1 MSRNERFWRETMDK
15 LDEKYVNETSE
26 ELFEHLGEEHEL
38 VEIHVERPEKKKKSV
53 GAWIGAAAAL
63 VVIGGT
69 AVALRMTNVLPA
81 KPNEGIEIT
90 LPSETTSTTA
100 VFAAP
105 ETTEMTLPVPEGGN
119 PPSMQNFDGIEI
131 YENIFW
137 GSWSNSAETIRF
149 TYKEDPLPEE
159 AVAAAVTK
167 QEEGYFLQVYGQGDY
182 GWDVS
187 IGVYYIPAD
196 ETNKMYFYEDEEST
210 TAQVYT
216 RVWQE
221 TRPDNGLIVE
231 KGALNFIGQQKLARE
246 MCFEGSDG
254 FYHLRRIYETPLY
267 NADGERLDII
277 CGKVRLGENI
287 TSKKLNEFTLTVN
300 CKYSDSDIY
309 EQITLSLSRGEKSWK
324 IASASDAAGN
334 IYKTDLV
341 AGSTELIDLSVLD
354 GDGIASKESL
364 ALLEETFYGIWESDF
379 DTLSLTYT
387 EDNQFP
393 GYTFITWFTE
403 REDGWYLNEFTSGTG
418 TLYFIAR
425 EEPEKMYRYEDFTGV
440 NDVAKNEYYCVY
452 TLKSRGS
459 TEIPQG
465 VISLLGIN
473 KIFVEYGVN
482 IWDIMPKNIQYNGK
496 EYEYDGAASW
506 YWGYGETYINEPVTD
521 SKVVFSHRYCEVTDN
536 VDELNKPNMKYFTFA
551 AEKVNDEW
559 EAWEITD
566 TYITLEVSENYSVQY
581 FNDTDG
587 KYYALETLIAMSSHD
602 LSILYHW
609 DGYSYTAVSENLINC
624 RAAEID
630 GVLYLLYYDK
640 ANKALRL
647 RENRMY
653 VGKNMYTEVIVSETA
668 EVYPSSYSIRTV
680 GDYVIVEYAEADADT
695 MRVSLFSKYLDFCGK
710 TTESYVTE
718 ISDSGFKMII
728 NGEEVTYTTDENDL
742 AGRLWHLNRSS
753 EMFYMNT
760 VVGSPTIDFKDSF
773 TKELPDSDITMTYY
787 RVVKPPFDNYQ
798 SLSIALNE
806 IFTENARYYIDVA
819 MFQEGTN
826 FETKNNSN
834 GIYSADGARG
844 ADISVGD
851 VTCRIKE
858 QTDTQAVLEYTVY
871 GVDENFNASDEVI
884 ETYEVTA
891 ENDGSGWRLNEMRW
905 PY

>member
-100 VFAAP
+100 VSAAP

-159 AVAAAVTK
+159 AVAATVTK

-277 CGKVRLGENI
+277 YGKVRLGENI

-334 IYKTDLV
+334 IYKTDLM
-341 AGSTELIDLSVLD
+341 AGSTELIDLSVMD
-354 GDGIASKESL
+354 GDGIASKEALSL
-364 ALLEETFYGIWESDF
+364 FEKTFYGIWESDF

-452 TLKSRGS
+452 TLRSRGS

-465 VISLLGIN
+465 VISLLGMN
-473 KIFVEYGVN
+473 KIFVEYGVD

-668 EVYPSSYSIRTV
+668 EVYPNSYSIRTV

>member
-1 MSRNERFWRETMDK
+1 MSRNERFWKETMDN

-26 ELFEHLGEEHEL
+26 ELFEHLGEEREL
-38 VEIHVERPEKKKKSV
+38 VEIHVDRQEKKKKGFGV
-53 GAWIGAAAAL
+53 WIGAAAAL
-63 VVIGGT
+63 AVVVGT
-69 AVALRMTNVLPA
+69 AAVLRMTNILSMN
-81 KPNEGIEIT
+81 PNSGIQIT
-90 LPSETTSTTA
+90 LSSEATSTTS
-100 VFAAP
+100 VSAAP
-105 ETTEMTLPVPEGGN
+105 ETTEMTLPVPEGHS
-119 PPSMQNFDGIEI
+119 PSMQNFDGIEI

-167 QEEGYFLQVYGQGDY
+167 QDEGYFLQVYGQGDY
-182 GWDVS
+182 SLDVK
-187 IGVYYIPAD
+187 IGIYYIPAD
-196 ETNKMYFYEDEEST
+196 ETDKMYFYEDEEST

-216 RVWQE
+216 RRWQE
-221 TRPDNGLIVE
+221 AYPDNGLILE
-231 KGALNFIGQQKLARE
+231 SGKLNFIGQQKLARE
-246 MCFEGSDG
+246 MCFEESDG
-254 FYHLRRIYETPLY
+254 FYYLRRIYETPLY
-267 NADGERLDII
+267 NADGERLDIVY
-277 CGKVRLGENI
+277 GTVRLGENI
-287 TSKKLNEFTLTVN
+287 VASKKLNEFTLTVN

-341 AGSTELIDLSVLD
+341 AGSTELIDASVLD
-354 GDGIASKESL
+354 GDGIASKEAL
-364 ALLEETFYGIWESDF
+364 ALLEETFYGTWESDF

-387 EDNQFP
+387 EDNQYP
-393 GYTFITWFTE
+393 GNTRITSLIE
-403 REDGWYLNEFTSGTG
+403 REDGWYLNEFTGGTG

-425 EEPEKMYRYEDFTGV
+425 EEPEKMYSYEEFTGV

-452 TLKSRGS
+452 RLVSRGS

-465 VISLLGIN
+465 VISLLGMN

-496 EYEYDGAASW
+496 EYEYDGEAVW

-521 SKVVFSHRYCEVTDN
+521 SKVVFSHRYCEVTDT

-718 ISDSGFKMII
+718 ISDSGFKMMID
-728 NGEEVTYTTDENDL
+728 GEEITYTTDENDL

-753 EMFYMNT
+753 KMFYMNT

-787 RVVKPPFDNYQ
+787 RVVKPPFDNYR

-806 IFTENARYYIDVA
+806 IFTENARYNIDVE

-826 FETKNNSN
+826 FETKNNSS

-858 QTDTQAVLEYTVY
+858 QTDMQAVLEYTVY
-871 GVDENFNASDEVI
+871 GVDENFNVSGEVI

-891 ENDGSGWRLNEMRW
+891 ENDGSGWRLDEMRW

>member
-100 VFAAP
+100 VSAAP

-277 CGKVRLGENI
+277 YGKVRLGENI

-334 IYKTDLV
+334 IYKTDLM
-341 AGSTELIDLSVLD
+341 AGSTELIDLSVMD
-354 GDGIASKESL
+354 GDGIASKEALSL
-364 ALLEETFYGIWESDF
+364 FEKTFYGIWESDF

-452 TLKSRGS
+452 TLRSRGS

-465 VISLLGIN
+465 VISLLGMN
-473 KIFVEYGVN
+473 KIFVEYGVD

-668 EVYPSSYSIRTV
+668 EVYPNSYSIRTV

-710 TTESYVTE
+710 TTESYVNE